1 MIMITCTTD
10 RHYVCRAG
18 QYSPQYIRLEELPP
32 GTVTFLEEEDT
43 VRRNFDQQKALKGS
57 NVRIISEYVADV

>member
-1 MIMITCTTD
+1 MIL
-10 RHYVCRAG
+10 CRAG

-57 NVRIISEYVADV
+57 KVRITF

>member
-1 MIMITCTTD
+1 MIL
-10 RHYVCRAG
+10 CRAG

-57 NVRIISEYVADV
+57 KVRLICKYVVGV

>member
-57 NVRIISEYVADV
+57 KVRQPSDFVVGV

>member
-1 MIMITCTTD
+1 M
-10 RHYVCRAG
+10 HCRAG

-57 NVRIISEYVADV
+57 KVRIISEYVADV

>member
-1 MIMITCTTD
+1 MIMMTVQLMF
-10 RHYVCRAG
+10 YCRAG

-57 NVRIISEYVADV
+57 NVRIISEYVEDV